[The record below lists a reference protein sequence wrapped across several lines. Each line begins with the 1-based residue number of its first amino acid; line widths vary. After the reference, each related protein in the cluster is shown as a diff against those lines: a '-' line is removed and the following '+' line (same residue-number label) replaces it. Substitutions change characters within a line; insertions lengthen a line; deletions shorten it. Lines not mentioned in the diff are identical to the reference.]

1 VGAVNIKM
9 LSLDEPASKFMSPA
23 EAITARNIK
32 ISVKDLLREDPDEL
46 KPFAG
51 VQLIHNQVTLANNK

>member
-1 VGAVNIKM
+1 
-9 LSLDEPASKFMSPA
+9 MSPA
-23 EAITARNIK
+23 EAITARNVK